1 MLVSLQ
7 GTKPRNLEQYRQLAE
22 SSGKPIL
29 ESGNYR
35 HGFTVTD
42 ANVVGQGTYVLILSM
57 FEERQ
62 LGSFEITIS
71 SSSNDIEI
79 HTIP

>member
-7 GTKPRNLEQYRQLAE
+7 GKKSRNIEQYRQLAQ
-22 SSGKPIL
+22 SNGKPIL
-29 ESGNYR
+29 DSGNYR

-42 ANVVGQGTYVLILSM
+42 TKLVGQGKFVLILSA

-62 LGSFEITIS
+62 LGSFEVIIS
-71 SSSNDIEI
+71 SASNAVDV
-79 HTIP
+79 HAIP